1 MSAVKFAS
9 ITAGLL
15 ARKGEAKP
23 WAEPDKV
30 SLAWQDAEPVF
41 STRPVTSPVTR
52 LVRPTSAKPAAQK
65 KCAVRMSAQEYEQLG
80 ILAVKKDSS
89 RQQLLR
95 EALGQLLSTLARD
108 YPQCPCLKS

>member
-23 WAEPDKV
+23 WAEPDKPG
-30 SLAWQDAEPVF
+30 LAWQDAQPAA
-41 STRPVTSPVTR
+41 RPVAR
-52 LVRPTSAKPAAQK
+52 LVQSAAPKGPAQK

-80 ILAVKKDSS
+80 ILAVKKDCT

-108 YPQCPCLKS
+108 YPQCPCLGD

>member
-1 MSAVKFAS
+1 MSASKFAS
-9 ITAGLL
+9 ITSSLL

-23 WAEPDKV
+23 WAEPDKK

-41 STRPVTSPVTR
+41 STRPVTR
-52 LVRPTSAKPAAQK
+52 LVQPAAPTGKGVPQK
-65 KCAVRMSAQEYEQLG
+65 KCAIRMSAQEYEQLG
-80 ILAVKKDSS
+80 ILAVKKDCT

-108 YPQCPCLKS
+108 YPHCPCLKS